1 MSAETEILPRLGLTP
16 LATSAELAAARTSH
30 LAGFKPGTPDAS
42 EDPESLD
49 GPERIEIP
57 AERLPKSIKGT
68 LVLLEELRAEPATTA
83 RDQQIKQLTL
93 QALARHLHA
102 IQQVPVCKPLTNAQH
117 ATLSAIQ
124 TSHAKS
130 IHLDALAKQFP
141 EVQALLEENEA
152 LRRAKQ
158 FPEVQALLEENEAL
172 RRLCLAPTGS
182 AEPYREAGAPATE
195 TVV

>member
-1 MSAETEILPRLGLTP
+1 M
-16 LATSAELAAARTSH
+16 
-30 LAGFKPGTPDAS
+30 
-42 EDPESLD
+42 
-49 GPERIEIP
+49 
-57 AERLPKSIKGT
+57 
-68 LVLLEELRAEPATTA
+68 EELRAEPATTA

-117 ATLSAIQ
+117 ASLSAIQ

-152 LRRAKQ
+152 LL
-158 FPEVQALLEENEAL
+158 EENEALLEENEAL
-172 RRLCLAPTGS
+172 RASLARVGSTAVPTS